1 MTLQERDKRALMLL
15 GGAVAISAIIYLWPQ
30 GGAPTVISPAVSSI
44 PLAEQRLS
52 RLRQVVATVPGKR
65 KVLDGITAQLKE
77 REKGMLD
84 AETAAQA
91 QAQLLQ
97 IVRRVTRAQS
107 PPLEIGQVDMGTVQ
121 ALGAD
126 YAEALVSV
134 SMTCR
139 IEQLVNLLADV
150 SAQPESIATHELQ
163 VRAQDARQK
172 TLGVRLT
179 VSGVLPKRLA
189 PERKGGNVF

>member
-1 MTLQERDKRALMLL
+1 MTLQDRDKRALLML
-15 GGAVAISAIIYLWPQ
+15 GGAVLISTIVYFWPQ
-30 GGAPTVISPAVSSI
+30 GDAAPAVAPSVDSI

-52 RLRQVVATVPGKR
+52 RLRQVVATIPGKR
-65 KVLDGITAQLKE
+65 TVLEGIAAQLKE
-77 REKGMLD
+77 REKGLIE

-107 PPLEIGQVDMGTVQ
+107 PPLEIGQVDMGSVQ
-121 ALGAD
+121 PLGAD

-134 SMTCR
+134 SLTCR
-139 IEQLVNLLADV
+139 IEQLVNLLADI

-172 TLGVRLT
+172 TMGVRLT
-179 VSGVLPKRLA
+179 VSGVLPRRLA
-189 PERKGGNVF
+189 PERKGGSVF